1 MIKTS
6 LINILLLVFLNN
18 FIFLNAFTQ
27 IENAI
32 VVKIGEKVV
41 TSVDLQ
47 NKIYTSLFIN
57 KQEFTQKNIDAV
69 KNFALKSLINNA
81 IKKIEVEKYKIN
93 DFNEKDLDN
102 YINGMAKNF
111 DTDSNGLKKIFKQA
125 NLDFQTFEE
134 SHKIELIWNTL
145 IFTLYR
151 NQMNV
156 NIVDVDNELQKIS
169 KNKTEVELKEIK
181 EKILLKKK
189 NDKLKL
195 FSRSHFS
202 NLENTIPVNFQ

>member
-1 MIKTS
+1 MDNS
-6 LINILLLVFLNN
+6 L
-18 FIFLNAFTQ
+18 
-27 IENAI
+27 
-32 VVKIGEKVV
+32 
-41 TSVDLQ
+41 
-47 NKIYTSLFIN
+47 
-57 KQEFTQKNIDAV
+57 
-69 KNFALKSLINNA
+69 
-81 IKKIEVEKYKIN
+81 
-93 DFNEKDLDN
+93 
-102 YINGMAKNF
+102 
-111 DTDSNGLKKIFKQA
+111 
-125 NLDFQTFEE
+125 
-134 SHKIELIWNTL
+134 IELIWNTL

>member
-1 MIKTS
+1 M
-6 LINILLLVFLNN
+6 
-18 FIFLNAFTQ
+18 
-27 IENAI
+27 
-32 VVKIGEKVV
+32 

-189 NDKLKL
+189 NNKLKL

>member
-18 FIFLNAFTQ
+18 FIFLNAFAQ
-27 IENAI
+27 IENTI

-145 IFTLYR
+145 I
-151 NQMNV
+151 
-156 NIVDVDNELQKIS
+156 
-169 KNKTEVELKEIK
+169 
-181 EKILLKKK
+181 
-189 NDKLKL
+189 
-195 FSRSHFS
+195 HFYV
-202 NLENTIPVNFQ
+202 L